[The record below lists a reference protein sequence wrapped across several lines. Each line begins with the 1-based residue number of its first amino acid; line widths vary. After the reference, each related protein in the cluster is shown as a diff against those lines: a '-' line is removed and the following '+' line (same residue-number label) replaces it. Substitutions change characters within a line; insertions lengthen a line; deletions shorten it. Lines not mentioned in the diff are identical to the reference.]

1 MGIIEYVRDKRILAF
16 ILLVTLFAVL
26 DLVYGIHLG
35 IDFAGGV
42 QIPVLLSHPTDAQN
56 MSLLTSIISQRISS
70 FGLSNPNVYGEGSS
84 TVIIQI
90 PNTSQSTIQS
100 TVKVIES
107 QGIFQGIVA
116 GKEAINGTGIITS
129 SVAPAPISTAGGS
142 VTWSVNFLITPN
154 AAARFAKVAFGQA
167 NQPLYLFLDRPSNAI
182 ILLNYSAIASP
193 PVGIGIQAEQA
204 ALQKAAAFGNQSIPI
219 QILNQNLSNWNVLY
233 SYFKANRARY
243 SEVILARGTQK
254 SVIENL
260 TALNYT
266 LSEKNSANMTPQ
278 IVIENVSGSGALA
291 GGTPVVQLWAA
302 IGLLDSPLLNPG
314 VTGGSISQSYQISGP
329 APANLSYSGKLNYSE
344 QQGKTISSILKGG
357 ALPVPVI
364 VGEPTTVPPTLG
376 KHAEIISAAAA
387 LLAVLAV
394 TAVIVIRYRKLFL
407 IGPIILTTLGELFII
422 ASILGIVGGIDLAAV
437 AGMIAVV
444 GTGVDAQI
452 IISDELLV
460 QHSEAGTMKSKLGR
474 AFYVVWADA
483 ALLSIAM
490 MPLLFSTGL
499 LTVVGFAES
508 TLIGALLGAFITRPA
523 YGSILSRHYSKGSNA

>member
-1 MGIIEYVRDKRILAF
+1 M
-16 ILLVTLFAVL
+16 
-26 DLVYGIHLG
+26 
-35 IDFAGGV
+35 
-42 QIPVLLSHPTDAQN
+42 
-56 MSLLTSIISQRISS
+56 
-70 FGLSNPNVYGEGSS
+70 
-84 TVIIQI
+84 
-90 PNTSQSTIQS
+90 
-100 TVKVIES
+100 
-107 QGIFQGIVA
+107 
-116 GKEAINGTGIITS
+116 
-129 SVAPAPISTAGGS
+129 
-142 VTWSVNFLITPN
+142 
-154 AAARFAKVAFGQA
+154 
-167 NQPLYLFLDRPSNAI
+167 
-182 ILLNYSAIASP
+182 
-193 PVGIGIQAEQA
+193 
-204 ALQKAAAFGNQSIPI
+204 
-219 QILNQNLSNWNVLY
+219 
-233 SYFKANRARY
+233 
-243 SEVILARGTQK
+243 
-254 SVIENL
+254 
-260 TALNYT
+260 
-266 LSEKNSANMTPQ
+266 
-278 IVIENVSGSGALA
+278 
-291 GGTPVVQLWAA
+291 
-302 IGLLDSPLLNPG
+302 
-314 VTGGSISQSYQISGP
+314 
-329 APANLSYSGKLNYSE
+329 
-344 QQGKTISSILKGG
+344 
-357 ALPVPVI
+357 
-364 VGEPTTVPPTLG
+364 PPTLG